1 MSIIIIIWLN
11 LFQFGEQ
18 LKHNYDSA
26 KENVATWDPS
36 KVLMEP
42 NKVAVDTSSVAK
54 DERTA
59 ANKPVMHAKKLSV
72 DAGRVAI
79 DTRSISVDMREATK
93 GADMVVMDTSR
104 RVDYV
109 GMENSHVE
117 ATTAVAMDI
126 DKVVIETNRQV
137 VETIKVSTSPV
148 KRVQPTAVIGRQSSF
163 VDNPPRTPT
172 KQNGGSVH
180 SPLRLNGIAA
190 TRQDSMDNSVAKMAP
205 MLPVTTETT
214 RHIAEQCLNTIKR
227 SPKPNGSLERAP
239 SLKTPAPPVSKK
251 PVPPPTPPK
260 SMAVLHAQ
268 TNQQDF
274 PAPPSPHTLQ
284 AFRLDG
290 ATEQGEDVPDGC
302 SPAAV
307 SRNRFPSTSSNQSR
321 GSFKGAHT
329 PPAVPVKPQS
339 PRPGS
344 QRPLS
349 SPTPES
355 PQPNG
360 GSPWHRR
367 SSSGPV
373 SPAISA
379 AKPKPPPPPK
389 RGLHTKLS
397 FHGDSAVSKNFMA
410 DLQRTLAQKQQPR
423 PGNKPASPQVA
434 APAASGMVR
443 GDSLSDLPPPPPELM
458 EGLEGAGAKKKVPP
472 PPPKRSNATQLTTNK

>member
-1 MSIIIIIWLN
+1 MSIIIIWLN

-59 ANKPVMHAKKLSV
+59 ANKPVMQAKKLSV
-72 DAGRVAI
+72 DVGRVAI
-79 DTRSISVDMREATK
+79 DTRGISVDTRDTK
-93 GADMVVMDTSR
+93 GANMVVMDTSR
-104 RVDYV
+104 HVDYV
-109 GMENSHVE
+109 GMENNQGES
-117 ATTAVAMDI
+117 TTVVAMDI

-148 KRVQPTAVIGRQSSF
+148 KRVQPMAVVGRQSSF

-172 KQNGGSVH
+172 KQNGGGVH
-180 SPLRLNGIAA
+180 SPLRLNGSAA
-190 TRQDSMDNSVAKMAP
+190 TRQDSADNSVAKMAP

-239 SLKTPAPPVSKK
+239 SLKTHAPPVSKK

-260 SMAVLHAQ
+260 SVAVLQAQ
-268 TNQQDF
+268 TSQQDF

-284 AFRLDG
+284 AFQLEG
-290 ATEQGEDVPDGC
+290 ATEQGEDIPDGC

-321 GSFKGAHT
+321 GSFRASHT
-329 PPAVPVKPQS
+329 PPAVPMKPQS

-379 AKPKPPPPPK
+379 AKTKPPPPPK

-410 DLQRTLAQKQQPR
+410 DLQRTLAQKQQPPR
-423 PGNKPASPQVA
+423 PANKPACPQVA
-434 APAASGMVR
+434 APATSGMVR